1 MNSKLNFKKIYL
13 KIIKISFLIILF
25 PAFLQAQN
33 DTIKYN
39 LKFYGL
45 TSSGTYAPFWLQSDQ
60 YGKISSNPLSTS
72 LMAGIEKDFSQK
84 KSIFHYGFKADL
96 LLQSEPQTTQ
106 IYFHEL
112 YGKAKFFVF
121 DLIVGA
127 REENLGNQ
135 DSTLS
140 SGGLLL
146 SRNAR
151 PMPKITIGIEHFIP
165 VPFTYGFLEFK
176 VALVHGWFNN
186 TSYNTDVF
194 LHQKYLYGRMGGNLP
209 VHLQYGLDHVAQWGG
224 YILGQ
229 NQSQQPHGFRDYVSI
244 FLGRSGNS
252 DALTTDQL
260 NALGNHIISQ
270 SMRLDVDLADFK
282 IGAYWQ
288 NVNEDG
294 PIKYLWLSKNK
305 PDGLWG
311 ISIRNKHF
319 PFIQG
324 LVYEYL
330 NTTDQS
336 GPYHDRD
343 GLIYGGNDSYFNNS
357 VYQNGWSYYS
367 RSLGTPFIS
376 SPFYNKDGSPVFE
389 NNRVQVHHI
398 GIEGNIS
405 GYNYKLLSSLS
416 KNYGSY
422 NMPYSNMIQN
432 TSMLLEVNK
441 QFPKLLNLEVGCS
454 VGADFGELY
463 GNSVG
468 CMISIRKTGNLFHY

>member
-1 MNSKLNFKKIYL
+1 MNSKLKVKRVYL
-13 KIIKISFLIILF
+13 EIVKLLVLIILF
-25 PAFLQAQN
+25 PSLLHAQN

-39 LKFYGL
+39 IGFWGL
-45 TSSGTYAPFWLQSDQ
+45 ASTGPYAPFWLQSNQ
-60 YGKISSNPLSTS
+60 HGKISSNPLSAG
-72 LMAGIEKDFSQK
+72 LMAGIEKDFGQR
-84 KSIFHYGFKADL
+84 KSLFHYGFKADL
-96 LLQSEPQTTQ
+96 LLQTNPQATK

-112 YGKAKFFVF
+112 YGKARFLVF
-121 DLIVGA
+121 DLIVGS

-135 DSTLS
+135 DSALS
-140 SGGLLL
+140 CGGLLL
-146 SRNAR
+146 SKNAR

-165 VPFTYGFLEFK
+165 VPFTYGYLEIK
-176 VALVHGWFNN
+176 GALAHGWFNN
-186 TSYNTDVF
+186 TTYNSGVF
-194 LHQKYLYGRMGGNLP
+194 LHHKYLYGRIGGKLP
-209 VHLQYGLDHVAQWGG
+209 IHIQYGLDHVAQWGG
-224 YILGQ
+224 NIPGLVQ
-229 NQSQQPHGFRDYVSI
+229 PQQPQSLRDYVSI
-244 FLGRSGNS
+244 FLGKSGSS
-252 DALTTDQL
+252 DALTTDQI

-270 SMRLDVDLADFK
+270 SMRLDIDITNFK

-311 ISIRNKHF
+311 ISIRNRHF
-319 PFIQG
+319 PFIQA

-343 GLIYGGNDSYFNNS
+343 GLIYGGRDSYFNNG
-357 VYQNGWSYYS
+357 VYSNGWSYYS

-376 SPFYNKDGSPVFE
+376 SPLYNKNGYPGFL

-398 GIEGNIS
+398 GIEGNIL

-416 KNYGSY
+416 KNYGNY
-422 NMPYSNMIQN
+422 NMPYTKMIQN

-454 VGADFGELY
+454 VGGDFGELY